1 MCVCGGNRGGG
12 LKTWM
17 QKKKGPGTDQ
27 VFLQGLFGW
36 PHVHLQVSGWHSG
49 LHLSLLD
56 LLQVLQHAH
65 THFHMTHTHT
75 YTPHTYTYHTHT
87 RHTHY
92 TTHTHTH
99 LYTPHIYTT
108 HTHIHTNTHTHIHL
122 THHTHIQITHKDHTH
137 IHTTYTHL
145 HTTYTHLLTTYPQFL
160 TLYTS
165 LMHTPVLTH
174 VDHFPDAL
182 VEESQHLCGRQVQLF
197 GQHVHPFVLQPQCQQ
212 HGLKTPQTSMSSH
225 VHPKTPHPSTSP
237 YVYLNHPKS
246 PHHSV
251 L

>member
-1 MCVCGGNRGGG
+1 MCVCVGGTGGG

-17 QKKKGPGTDQ
+17 QKKKGQGTDQ

-65 THFHMTHTHT
+65 THLHTTHTHT

-108 HTHIHTNTHTHIHL
+108 HTHIHTNTHTHTLNTPHTYTDHTQRPHTHTYHIHTFTYHIHTF
-122 THHTHIQITHKDHTH
+122 THHTPTVFDTLHITN
-137 IHTTYTHL
+137 
-145 HTTYTHLLTTYPQFL
+145 
-160 TLYTS
+160 
-165 LMHTPVLTH
+165 
-174 VDHFPDAL
+174 A
-182 VEESQHLCGRQVQLF
+182 
-197 GQHVHPFVLQPQCQQ
+197 
-212 HGLKTPQTSMSSH
+212 
-225 VHPKTPHPSTSP
+225 
-237 YVYLNHPKS
+237 
-246 PHHSV
+246 HSCADSR
-251 L
+251 